1 MGKRYDGRQTD
12 AWALGVVLYAII
24 TGSLPFV
31 EDFGASVSANASPAQ
46 PVASRGGLSPSS
58 RGSAKARRSY
68 LLKIAKGQYSWPIPP
83 EARDEGLGTTIDPET
98 LSAIDATRM
107 ATAPVK
113 TLAGALLARDPKN
126 RIRVE
131 DVWDYGWMVG
141 PGAPEKRSVRGGDLD
156 GVSVSEFAGEDERMV
171 RAEVPEYL

>member
-1 MGKRYDGRQTD
+1 M
-12 AWALGVVLYAII
+12 
-24 TGSLPFV
+24 
-31 EDFGASVSANASPAQ
+31 
-46 PVASRGGLSPSS
+46 
-58 RGSAKARRSY
+58 
-68 LLKIAKGQYSWPIPP
+68 
-83 EARDEGLGTTIDPET
+83 RDEGLGTTIDPQT

-113 TLAGALLARDPKN
+113 SLAGALLARDPKN

-131 DVWDYGWMVG
+131 DVWDYGWTVG